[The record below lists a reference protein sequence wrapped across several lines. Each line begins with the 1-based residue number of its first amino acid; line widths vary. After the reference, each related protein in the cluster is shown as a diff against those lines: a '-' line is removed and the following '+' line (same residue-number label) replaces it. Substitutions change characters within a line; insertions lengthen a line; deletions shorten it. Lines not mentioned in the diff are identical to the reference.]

1 MTVGGNHPGTRQRD
15 STLRS
20 PLFREVAILLLL
32 ACATTTLNTHHQ
44 NPGNQSDG
52 PPWKESCADLELA
65 WPRLQE
71 TEELFLFEREGEQ
84 HPQAIACEG
93 HS

>member
-1 MTVGGNHPGTRQRD
+1 MGLHLTQPPF
-15 STLRS
+15 LR
-20 PLFREVAILLLL
+20 VAILLLL

-52 PPWKESCADLELA
+52 PPWKESCVHLELA

-71 TEELFLFEREGEQ
+71 TEEFVFF
-84 HPQAIACEG
+84 
-93 HS
+93 